1 MPVLSPNRFFKAKA
15 DIQQQFSSISSSEV
29 KHGICSLDGNSK
41 RNWTNKT
48 DIASVD
54 RLEFRIPPTHPKANA
69 EILREFSQIIV
80 HEDKHKICS
89 FDSNSQHNWINKALA
104 PSLDRPYYPPTHFSR
119 QCWHSVNNSVS
130 LFPPRTSIKYV
141 Q

>member
-1 MPVLSPNRFFKAKA
+1 MLT
-15 DIQQQFSSISSSEV
+15 
-29 KHGICSLDGNSK
+29 CSLDGNSK

-54 RLEFRIPPTHPKANA
+54 RLKFPPTHPKANA
-69 EILREFSQIIV
+69 EILREFSQIIF

-89 FDSNSQHNWINKALA
+89 FDSNSQHNWINKADA
-104 PSLDRPYYPPTHFSR
+104 PSLDRPYFPPTDFLR
-119 QCWHSVNNSVS
+119 QSLHSVNNSVTS
-130 LFPPRTSIKYV
+130 LPPRTSIKYV